1 MDLSVI
7 IVNYNTYEYTK
18 NCIESVLNADDDL
31 NGERLEFEV
40 ILVDNASKDGSI
52 EWLEK
57 EYNDEPKVLIIK
69 NDENLGFS
77 AANNIGLQEAQGTYL
92 LLLNSDTV
100 IAPDALVKT
109 IGFMDN
115 HPECGAL
122 GACVRLAD
130 GTLDHACKRSFPTP
144 SSSLF
149 HMLKLDK
156 AFPGNRTF
164 GAYDMTW
171 VDEDATAE
179 IDCTTGAYMCVS
191 REVYEKTGGLDED
204 YFMYGED
211 IDWCYRIKQDGY
223 KVVYYP
229 EIRVTHFKKGS
240 WTGKRN
246 PKVLDAFYDSM
257 QIFYDKHYLNKYSA
271 ATSAMVR
278 SGTKMLKSAA
288 AFRNEH
294 K

>member
-100 IAPDALVKT
+100 IEPDALVKT

-149 HMLKLDK
+149 HMLKLG
-156 AFPGNRTF
+156 APFPGTERS
-164 GAYDMTW
+164 AH
-171 VDEDATAE
+171 
-179 IDCTTGAYMCVS
+179 TT
-191 REVYEKTGGLDED
+191 
-204 YFMYGED
+204 
-211 IDWCYRIKQDGY
+211 
-223 KVVYYP
+223 
-229 EIRVTHFKKGS
+229 
-240 WTGKRN
+240 
-246 PKVLDAFYDSM
+246 
-257 QIFYDKHYLNKYSA
+257 
-271 ATSAMVR
+271 
-278 SGTKMLKSAA
+278 
-288 AFRNEH
+288 
-294 K
+294 

>member
-100 IAPDALVKT
+100 IEPDALVKT

-115 HPECGAL
+115 HPECEQ
-122 GACVRLAD
+122 
-130 GTLDHACKRSFPTP
+130 HASSFMLQKSASRRKSIWCDSTTVPSVISNIP
-144 SSSLF
+144 SSFLSSIRTSY
-149 HMLKLDK
+149 
-156 AFPGNRTF
+156 FP
-164 GAYDMTW
+164 
-171 VDEDATAE
+171 
-179 IDCTTGAYMCVS
+179 
-191 REVYEKTGGLDED
+191 
-204 YFMYGED
+204 
-211 IDWCYRIKQDGY
+211 
-223 KVVYYP
+223 
-229 EIRVTHFKKGS
+229 
-240 WTGKRN
+240 
-246 PKVLDAFYDSM
+246 
-257 QIFYDKHYLNKYSA
+257 
-271 ATSAMVR
+271 
-278 SGTKMLKSAA
+278 
-288 AFRNEH
+288 
-294 K
+294 